1 MKGHQVPCNAV
12 QLLWSQFD
20 PEGCYMRECHR
31 QRRRVYRMKDPML
44 HGMQTV
50 MIN

>member
-1 MKGHQVPCNAV
+1 MKGHQVPCNVV
-12 QLLWSQFD
+12 QLLLSQFD
-20 PEGCYMRECHR
+20 PEGYYMRKYR
-31 QRRRVYRMKDPML
+31 RLRRRVYRMKDPML